1 MPNDLLDNFA
11 PDVDIA
17 AEMGEEPPI
26 EQASEPAQEPAKQ
39 ESQQEPAQEPA
50 QAPKQEQAQ
59 PPAQKMVPLAALHEE
74 RIRRREIERQYAEQ
88 KKALEDQLKQYQNPV
103 PKFEDDPANNLRH
116 EAEATKARLEQM
128 ERAVQQTRQEQ
139 EARTFEQQIASNTQ
153 AAEQAFAKAKPEY
166 FTAVQYLQSVADK
179 NLQLMGMDDPAARQA
194 QIRQD
199 AMAMSLKALQAGK
212 NPAEVAFQLAVNYGF
227 KAGQPDQQLNA
238 QPDAQKKIATLQQG
252 QRAAASMPSGG
263 GKSVP
268 MSIEALAQLDDDEF
282 NKAIDD
288 PAVWK
293 KLISQ
298 G

>member
-1 MPNDLLDNFA
+1 MNDQLDNIA

-17 AEMGEEPPI
+17 AEMAKEPESEP
-26 EQASEPAQEPAKQ
+26 QSEPAKEPVQQDMQLEPAK
-39 ESQQEPAQEPA
+39 EPATE
-50 QAPKQEQAQ
+50 PKQEPKQEPPS

-88 KKALEDQLKQYQNPV
+88 KKAWEDQVKQFQNPV

-116 EAEATKARLEQM
+116 ETETTKARLEQI
-128 ERAVQQTRQEQ
+128 ERDVQQTRQER
-139 EARTFEQQIASNTQ
+139 EARTFEQQIAVNTQ
-153 AAEQAFAKAKPEY
+153 AAEQAFSKVKPEY
-166 FTAVQYLQSVADK
+166 FTAVQYLQTIADK

-227 KAGQPDQQLNA
+227 KVEQADVKNDP
-238 QPDAQKKIATLQQG
+238 QKKIATLQQG

-263 GKSVP
+263 GKTAP

-298 G
+298 A